1 MRIGINT
8 RSVLGTKMEG
18 FGNYTLELIQRLSIA
33 HPEHKFVFY
42 FDRTPPTGFDFPAN
56 VICKSV
62 FPPTRHPLL
71 YIWWFQF
78 SLKKQIKKDNLD
90 LFWSPDGLLPLGLKI
105 PTIAT
110 IHDLNFEHFPQDL
123 PWAVSKYYRFFF
135 PRFSKQATKII
146 TVSATTKNDIIASYG
161 IAENKI
167 KVIYNGVNKR
177 YTPLSVQ
184 EKAIFIDKKNLPQN
198 YFLFVGSLHPRKNI
212 QRLLAAFHVFSEQN
226 HDTHLV
232 IVGSAMWDQQKF
244 EIDAE
249 IRKRIHFLGHV
260 ESNRLAQTMACACAF
275 VYIPYFEGFGMPLA
289 EAMAT
294 QTPIVAGNRSCL
306 PEIAADAALY
316 VDPFDIKDIAAG
328 LLQLKNDLALQNQ
341 LKVKGS
347 ERVKAFNW
355 DLAANEIWQEMQK
368 LVS

>member
-8 RSVLGTKMEG
+8 RSVLGAKMEG
-18 FGNYTLELIQRLSIA
+18 FGNYTLELIQRLCIA
-33 HPEHKFVFY
+33 HPEHTFVFY
-42 FDRTPPTGFDFPAN
+42 FDRKPPTGLSFPEN

-78 SLKKQIKKDNLD
+78 SLKKQIKKDRLD
-90 LFWSPDGLLPLGLKI
+90 LFWSPDGLLPIGLKL
-105 PTIAT
+105 PTLAT
-110 IHDLNFEHFPQDL
+110 IHDLNFEHFPKDL

-135 PRFSKQATKII
+135 PRFAKQATQLV
-146 TVSATTKNDIIASYG
+146 TVSQTTKEDIIKSYG
-161 IAENKI
+161 ISEDKI
-167 KVIYNGVNKR
+167 KVIYNGVNLR
-177 YTPLSVQ
+177 YKTLSDQ
-184 EKAIFIDKKNLPQN
+184 EKLGFIEAQKLPKD

-212 QRLLAAFHVFSEQN
+212 QRLLAGFHVFAQHN
-226 HDTHLV
+226 QDTQLV

-244 EIDAE
+244 DIDAE
-249 IRKRIHFLGHV
+249 VKKRIHFLGHV
-260 ESNRLAQTMACACAF
+260 ESNQLAQTMACASAF

-294 QTPIVAGNRSCL
+294 QTPIVAGNKSCL
-306 PEIAADAALY
+306 PEIAAEAALY
-316 VDPFDIKDIAAG
+316 VDPFDIEDIAAG
-328 LLQLKNDLALQNQ
+328 LIKIKNDIALQDQLKE
-341 LKVKGS
+341 KGS

-355 DLAANEIWQEMQK
+355 DLAANKIWQEMQK